1 MAAMFSPIRLVIIPG
16 EKAVVTG
23 DFRNYEI
30 TGSTFYTDLQKAKK
44 ELEADQKGGRRKQME
59 LNALKGKNS
68 PIDAI
73 NAVEAEIDVLK
84 KENL

>member
-44 ELEADQKGGRRKQME
+44 ELEADQRW
-59 LNALKGKNS
+59 
-68 PIDAI
+68 
-73 NAVEAEIDVLK
+73 
-84 KENL
+84 